1 MRKINTY
8 ILLNTVK
15 NYLFLLIFCVSAY
28 ANAQNTIGGV
38 KTTVPESEVKKQSA
52 FLDAE
57 KERLLGH
64 WSKAVDAYKA
74 FLFDFPDVDA
84 AWYGLSRTYA
94 ATKDMVNAFDAIGK
108 AIALVPDNQWY
119 LLYQADLFEKNGRNR
134 DAMETYET
142 LIKRFPETP
151 EFYEKLAYL
160 AVLNEDPKRGLK
172 ALDKLEKITG
182 VHQDN
187 IAKKHL
193 IYVGLGDNKKAAEE
207 YRKLADAYP
216 TNEKYRYQLAD
227 FYERIGDQKNAIK
240 TWEDI
245 AQRFPG
251 DPIAK
256 LALAQQ
262 PGGTD
267 IQYLNSIRPVFADP
281 KVPIDSKIKELMPF
295 LSKIEGGKDPALAQ
309 SLHNL
314 GTLLEQ
320 AHPDD
325 PKAWSASGDMLYLSN
340 QNTEALE
347 KYRQCLKLNP
357 GVFSVWDNMLNILR
371 EQKNYAETE
380 KEAEKAL
387 DYFPNQP
394 KAYLHYA
401 AAAIAMRHYDAAQ
414 PALSQ
419 AQIMVGKDALLLAE
433 IFELQG
439 DAQFGKGDK
448 TKAKDL
454 WMKAFDISKNP
465 VIQEKI
471 NRVQ

>member
-1 MRKINTY
+1 MLKNHA
-8 ILLNTVK
+8 LKHHTVK
-15 NYLFLLIFCVSAY
+15 NYCFLFLICIATFAS
-28 ANAQNTIGGV
+28 AQNTIGGV

-52 FLDAE
+52 FLEAE

-64 WSKAVDAYKA
+64 WDKAVEAYKA
-74 FLFDFPDVDA
+74 FLFDNPDVDA

-94 ATKDMVNAFDAIGK
+94 ATKDMVNAFDAISK
-108 AIALVPDNQWY
+108 AIALAPDNQWY

-142 LIKRFPETP
+142 LIKRFPQTP

-160 AVLNEDPKRGLK
+160 AVLNEDPKSALK
-172 ALDKLEKITG
+172 ALDKLEKIIG
-182 VHQDN
+182 IRQDN

-193 IYVGLGDNKKAAEE
+193 IYVGMGDNKRAAEE

-216 TNEKYRYQLAD
+216 SNEKYRYQLAD

-267 IQYLNSIRPVFADP
+267 AQYLNSIRPVFADP

-309 SLHNL
+309 NL
-314 GTLLEQ
+314 LALGALLEQ

-325 PKAWSASGDMLYLSN
+325 PKAWSASGDLLYLNN
-340 QNTEALE
+340 QNAEALE
-347 KYRQCLKLNP
+347 KYRRCIRLNP

-371 EQKNYAETE
+371 LQKNYAETE

-401 AAAIAMRHYDAAQ
+401 AAAIANRHFDAAIA
-414 PALSQ
+414 PLSQ
-419 AQIMVGKDALLLAE
+419 AQIMAGKDALLLAE

-439 DAQFGKGDK
+439 DAYLGKGDK
-448 TKAKDL
+448 GKAKDL
-454 WMKAFDISKNP
+454 WEKAFGISKNP
-465 VIQEKI
+465 AIQEKI
-471 NRVQ
+471 NRLQ

>member
-1 MRKINTY
+1 MKKY
-8 ILLNTVK
+8 FF
-15 NYLFLLIFCVSAY
+15 FLLICVSTFT
-28 ANAQNTIGGV
+28 NAQNTIGGV

-52 FLDAE
+52 FLEAE

-64 WSKAVDAYKA
+64 WDKAVEAYKT
-74 FLFDFPDVDA
+74 FLFDNPDVDA
-84 AWYGLSRTYA
+84 AWYGLSRTYTA
-94 ATKDMVNAFDAIGK
+94 QKDMVNAFDAISK
-108 AIALVPDNQWY
+108 AVALSPDNQWY
-119 LLYQADLFEKNGRNR
+119 LLYQAELYENNGRNR
-134 DAMETYET
+134 DAVETYET
-142 LIKRFPETP
+142 LIKRFPQTP
-151 EFYEKLAYL
+151 EFYQKLAYL

-172 ALDKLEKITG
+172 ALDKLEKIIG
-182 VHQDN
+182 IHQDN

-193 IYVGLGDNKKAAEE
+193 IYVGLGDNKRAAEE
-207 YRKLADAYP
+207 YLKLADAYP
-216 TNEKYRYQLAD
+216 SNEKYRYQLAD

-245 AQRFPG
+245 ARRFPG

-281 KVPIDSKIKELMPF
+281 KVSIDSKIKELMPF
-295 LSKIEGGKDPALAQ
+295 LSKIEGGKDPALAE
-309 SLHNL
+309 NL
-314 GTLLEQ
+314 LALGALLEQ

-325 PKAWSASGDMLYLSN
+325 PKAWSVSGDLLYLNN

-371 EQKNYAETE
+371 LQKNYAETE

-401 AAAIAMRHYDAAQ
+401 AAAIAMRHFDAAI
-414 PALSQ
+414 PPLNQ
-419 AQIMVGKDALLLAE
+419 AQIMAGKDALLLAE

-439 DAQFGKGDK
+439 DAQLGKGDK
-448 TKAKDL
+448 NKAKDL
-454 WMKAFDISKNP
+454 WLKAFDISKNP
-465 VIQEKI
+465 AIQEKI
-471 NRVQ
+471 NRLQ

>member
-1 MRKINTY
+1 M
-8 ILLNTVK
+8 LFLNTSTVK
-15 NYLFLLIFCVSAY
+15 KYLPLIMLCVSAY

-52 FLDAE
+52 FLNAE

-64 WSKAVDAYKA
+64 WDKAVEAYKA
-74 FLFDFPDVDA
+74 FLFENPDVDA

-94 ATKDMVNAFDAIGK
+94 TTKDMVNAFDAIGK
-108 AIALVPDNQWY
+108 AIALAPGNQWY
-119 LLYQADLFEKNGRNR
+119 LLYQADLFEKNGRNK

-142 LIKRFPETP
+142 IIKRFPETP

-182 VHQDN
+182 THPN
-187 IAKKHL
+187 NTAKKHL
-193 IYVGLGDNKKAAEE
+193 IYVGMGDNKKAAEE
-207 YRKLADAYP
+207 FRKLADTYP
-216 TNEKYRYQLAD
+216 ANEKYRYQLAD

-245 AQRFPG
+245 ALRFPG

-267 IQYLNSIRPVFADP
+267 IQYLNAIRTVFADP
-281 KVPIDSKIKELMPF
+281 KVSIDSKIKELMPF
-295 LSKIEGGKDPALAQ
+295 LSKIEGGKDPAITE
-309 SLHNL
+309 NL
-314 GTLLEQ
+314 LTLGALLEQ

-325 PKAWSASGDMLYLSN
+325 PKAWSASGDMLYLSGHN
-340 QNTEALE
+340 PEALE
-347 KYRQCLKLNP
+347 KYRQCIKLSP

-371 EQKNYAETE
+371 DQKNYAETE

-401 AAAIAMRHYDAAQ
+401 AAAIAMRHFDAAI
-414 PALSQ
+414 PPLNQ
-419 AQIMVGKDALLLAE
+419 AQIMAGKDALLLAE

-439 DAQFGKGDK
+439 DAQLGKGDRS
-448 TKAKDL
+448 KAKDL

-465 VIQEKI
+465 AIQEKI
-471 NRVQ
+471 NRLQ

>member
-1 MRKINTY
+1 
-8 ILLNTVK
+8 VK
-15 NYLFLLIFCVSAY
+15 KYFFFLLICVSTFT
-28 ANAQNTIGGV
+28 NAQNTIGGV

-52 FLDAE
+52 FLEAE

-64 WSKAVDAYKA
+64 WDKAVEAYKT
-74 FLFDFPDVDA
+74 FLFDNPDVDA
-84 AWYGLSRTYA
+84 AWYGLSRTYTA
-94 ATKDMVNAFDAIGK
+94 QKDMVNAFDAISK
-108 AIALVPDNQWY
+108 AVALSPDNQWY
-119 LLYQADLFEKNGRNR
+119 LLYQAELYENNGRNR
-134 DAMETYET
+134 DAVETYET
-142 LIKRFPETP
+142 LIKRFPQTP
-151 EFYEKLAYL
+151 EFYQKLAYL

-172 ALDKLEKITG
+172 ALDKLEKIIG
-182 VHQDN
+182 IHQDN

-193 IYVGLGDNKKAAEE
+193 IYVGLGDNKRAAEE
-207 YRKLADAYP
+207 YLKLADAYP
-216 TNEKYRYQLAD
+216 SNEKYRYQLAD

-245 AQRFPG
+245 ARRFPG

-281 KVPIDSKIKELMPF
+281 KVSIDSKIKELMPF
-295 LSKIEGGKDPALAQ
+295 LSKIEGGKDPALAE
-309 SLHNL
+309 NL
-314 GTLLEQ
+314 LALGALLEQ

-325 PKAWSASGDMLYLSN
+325 PKAWSVSGDLLYLNN

-371 EQKNYAETE
+371 LQKNYAETE

-401 AAAIAMRHYDAAQ
+401 AAAIAMRHFDAAI
-414 PALSQ
+414 PPLNQ
-419 AQIMVGKDALLLAE
+419 AQIMAGKDALLLAE

-439 DAQFGKGDK
+439 DAQLGKGDK
-448 TKAKDL
+448 NKAKDL
-454 WMKAFDISKNP
+454 WLKAFDISKNP
-465 VIQEKI
+465 AIQEKI
-471 NRVQ
+471 NRLQ